1 MNIHFSQVERK
12 SQFYSYL
19 LAAFAVF
26 TALMLTLS
34 LSRHA
39 ELHWSLPS
47 TSGQAVQI
55 ADDNLPVPIPAPLP
69 PAGQTQAAA
78 RPEPVGNTSSIF
90 VLQAVPAPAPS
101 VP

>member
-12 SQFYSYL
+12 SQFFSYL

-39 ELHWSLPS
+39 EIHWSRPT

-55 ADDNLPVPIPAPLP
+55 ADVNLPVPIPAPLP
-69 PAGQTQAAA
+69 PAGQPQAADT
-78 RPEPVGNTSSIF
+78 PVPAGNPSSIF
-90 VLQAVPAPAPS
+90 VPQAVPAPAPS
-101 VP
+101 MP